1 MKLSMSAR
9 RRSARIITVYVLSL
23 VVALVLLVYWII
35 FVVQSYMAI
44 NEYASRLGG
53 AGSSYH
59 WVALGIG
66 CALFVVLIAGL
77 TFQLAQALGERNY
90 SRRQEEF
97 VSNITHEMKS
107 PLAAIKLHAQ
117 TLQEEDLG
125 PDERARSIRYVL
137 QQVARMETLVDNVLE
152 SSRLMARRS
161 TQPAAPIVVAEF
173 FDGYFREVG
182 PSVEQRGVRLVTR
195 VDTAATVMASVDGL
209 QRIMTNLVENAVRFS
224 KRGGE
229 VRCDVFDRDGAVV
242 ITVEDDGIGIPQTEL
257 KKVFDRFYQ
266 IGRELSARRG
276 GTGLGLSIVQGLTR
290 EMRGRVQAHSHEGR
304 PGTRFEVTLPSA
316 GGAR

>member
-1 MKLSMSAR
+1 MAAR

-23 VVALVLLVYWII
+23 VVALALLIYWII

-44 NEYASRLGG
+44 NEYAARLGG

-59 WVALGIG
+59 WLALAIG

-117 TLQEEDLG
+117 TLEEDDLG
-125 PDERARSIRYVL
+125 ADERAHSVRYVL

-152 SSRLMARRS
+152 SSRLMARRRPLAL
-161 TQPAAPIVVAEF
+161 QPVALRPF
-173 FDGYFREVG
+173 FEAYFTEIA
-182 PSVEQRGVRLVTR
+182 PSVEQRGIRLATR
-195 VDTAATVMASVDGL
+195 VDTEATVLANADGL
-209 QRIMTNLVENAVRFS
+209 HRIMTNLVENAVRFS
-224 KRGGE
+224 ERGGE
-229 VRCDVFDRDGAVV
+229 VRCAVTDGDGVAL
-242 ITVEDDGIGIPQTEL
+242 ITVEDDGIGIPPTEL

-266 IGRELSARRG
+266 IGRELSGRRG
-276 GTGLGLSIVQGLTR
+276 GTGLGLSIVQGLAR
-290 EMRGRVQAHSHEGR
+290 EMRGRVRAHSHDGR
-304 PGTRFEVTLPSA
+304 RGTRFEVTLPLA